1 MAQVNTPL
9 PDVLY
14 TAAQVRDLDARLIAA
29 GTPGLELMQRAASAC
44 WRALRKRWPDAAE
57 LTVLAG
63 AGNNGADGY
72 LVAAHARRA
81 GWSATVYT
89 LSPTDR
95 LTGDAAAA
103 YAEAKAAGVECQ
115 PWADGVALRGVLV
128 DALLGTG
135 LAREVKGAY
144 ANAIAA
150 INASG
155 LGVLAVDIPSGLNAD
170 TGHAMGTAVRAHLTV
185 TFIALKLG
193 LFTGEAPTLVG
204 SLVFADLGADSS
216 IMAQVTPEA
225 RLLDR
230 QRLPLPKPRVATA
243 HKGQFGRVLVV
254 GGERG
259 TGGAAIMAAESALR
273 TGAGM
278 VSLATRGVHLAPA
291 LTRLPEVMTAA
302 VDSANQLPA
311 LMKAAS
317 VLVVGPGMGTAAWG
331 RSLLSVA
338 ASREIAQVWDADAL
352 NLLSEGLVTL
362 PSGAVITPH
371 PGEAAR
377 LLGLSTGDV
386 QKDRPSAAR
395 ALARKFN
402 CVCVLKGAGSLVASP
417 DGRLAL
423 CDRGHP
429 AMATAGLGDVLSG
442 VIGALLA
449 QHMLAFDAACLGVW
463 LHASAG
469 EQEGARGR
477 GLAAVDLIPAIRQ
490 LLEEVAP
497 CKA

>member
-1 MAQVNTPL
+1 MAQADNPL

-14 TAAQVRDLDARLIAA
+14 TGAQVRDLDARLIAA
-29 GTPGLELMQRAASAC
+29 GTPGLELMQRAANAC
-44 WRALRKRWPDAAE
+44 WRALRLRWPHAAE
-57 LTVLAG
+57 VTVLAG

-72 LVAAHARRA
+72 LIAALARRA
-81 GWSATVYT
+81 GWHATVIA
-89 LSPTDR
+89 LAPADK

-103 YAEAKAAGVECQ
+103 FAEAQAAGVQCQ
-115 PWADGVALRGVLV
+115 PWSTGAALRGVLV

-135 LAREVKGAY
+135 LGREVQGVY
-144 ANAIAA
+144 AQAIEAV
-150 INASG
+150 NTSG

-170 TGHAMGTAVRAHLTV
+170 TGHVMGTAVRADLTV

-204 SLVFADLGADSS
+204 SLVFDDLNADAS
-216 IMAQVTPEA
+216 ILAQVKPQAT
-225 RLLDR
+225 LLKPGG
-230 QRLPLPKPRVATA
+230 LPLPAPRVATA
-243 HKGQFGRVLVV
+243 HKGQFGRVLVI

-278 VSLATRGVHLAPA
+278 VSLATRDVHLAPA

-311 LMKAAS
+311 LIKAAS
-317 VLVVGPGMGTAAWG
+317 VLVVGPGMGTGAWG

-338 ASREIAQVWDADAL
+338 ASSQTAQVWDADAL
-352 NLLSEGLVTL
+352 NLLSEGVVAL
-362 PSGAVITPH
+362 PSGSVITPH

-377 LLGLSTGDV
+377 LLGMSTADV
-386 QKDRPSAAR
+386 QADRPSAAL
-395 ALARKFN
+395 ALARKYGN
-402 CVCVLKGAGSLVASP
+402 VCVLKGAGSLIADP

-449 QHMLAFDAACLGVW
+449 QHMSAFDAACLGVW
-463 LHASAG
+463 LHATAG
-469 EQEGARGR
+469 EQQGAKGR

>member
-1 MAQVNTPL
+1 MAQADNLL

-14 TAAQVRDLDARLIAA
+14 TGAQVRDLDARLIAA

-44 WRALRKRWPDAAE
+44 WRALRLRWPHAAE
-57 LTVLAG
+57 VTVLAG

-72 LVAAHARRA
+72 LIAALARQA
-81 GWSATVYT
+81 GWRATV
-89 LSPTDR
+89 LALAPTDK
-95 LTGDAAAA
+95 LTGDAAMAF
-103 YAEAKAAGVECQ
+103 AEAQAAGVHCQ
-115 PWADGVALRGVLV
+115 PWSNGTALRGVLV

-135 LAREVKGAY
+135 LGREVQGAY
-144 ANAIAA
+144 AEAIEAV
-150 INASG
+150 NASG

-170 TGHAMGTAVRAHLTV
+170 TGHVMGTAVRADLTV
-185 TFIALKLG
+185 TFIAPKLG
-193 LFTGEAPTLVG
+193 LYTGEAPTLVG
-204 SLVFADLGADSS
+204 SLVFDDLNADAS
-216 IMAQVTPEA
+216 ILAQVKPQAT
-225 RLLDR
+225 LLKPGG
-230 QRLPLPKPRVATA
+230 LPLPAPRVATA
-243 HKGQFGRVLVV
+243 HKGQFGRVLVI

-278 VSLATRGVHLAPA
+278 VSLATRDVHLAPA
-291 LTRLPEVMTAA
+291 LARLPEVMTAA

-311 LMKAAS
+311 LIKAAS
-317 VLVVGPGMGTAAWG
+317 VLVVGPGMGTGAWG

-338 ASREIAQVWDADAL
+338 ASSQTAQVWDADAL
-352 NLLSEGLVTL
+352 NLLSEGLVAL
-362 PSGAVITPH
+362 PSGSVITPH

-377 LLGLSTGDV
+377 LLGISTADV
-386 QKDRPSAAR
+386 QADRPSAAR
-395 ALARKFN
+395 ALARKYGN
-402 CVCVLKGAGSLVASP
+402 VCVLKGAGSLIADP

-449 QHMLAFDAACLGVW
+449 QHMSAFNAACLGVW
-463 LHASAG
+463 LHAAAG
-469 EQEGARGR
+469 EQQGAKGR

>member
-1 MAQVNTPL
+1 MAQADNLL

-14 TAAQVRDLDARLIAA
+14 SGAQVRDLDARLIAA
-29 GTPGLELMQRAASAC
+29 GTPGFELMQRAATAC
-44 WRALRKRWPDAAE
+44 WRALCLRWPHAAE
-57 LTVLAG
+57 VTVLAG

-72 LVAAHARRA
+72 LIAALARRA
-81 GWSATVYT
+81 GWAATV
-89 LSPTDR
+89 LALAPADK
-95 LTGDAAAA
+95 LAGDAAAA
-103 YAEAKAAGVECQ
+103 FAQAQAAGVHCQ
-115 PWADGVALRGVLV
+115 PWSNGAALRGVLV

-135 LAREVKGAY
+135 LGREVQGVY
-144 ANAIAA
+144 AEAIEAV
-150 INASG
+150 NASG

-170 TGHAMGTAVRAHLTV
+170 TGHVMGTAVRADLTV
-185 TFIALKLG
+185 TFIAPKLG

-204 SLVFADLGADSS
+204 SLVFDDLSAEAS
-216 IMAQVTPEA
+216 ILAQVKPQAT
-225 RLLDR
+225 LLKPGG
-230 QRLPLPKPRVATA
+230 LPLPAPRVATA
-243 HKGQFGRVLVV
+243 HKGQFGRVLVI

-278 VSLATRGVHLAPA
+278 VSLATRDVHLAPA

-311 LMKAAS
+311 LIKAAS
-317 VLVVGPGMGTAAWG
+317 VLVVGPGMGTGAWG

-338 ASREIAQVWDADAL
+338 ASSQTAQVWDADAL
-352 NLLSEGLVTL
+352 NLLSEGVVAL
-362 PSGAVITPH
+362 PSGSVITPH

-377 LLGLSTGDV
+377 LLGMSTADV
-386 QKDRPSAAR
+386 QADRPAAAR
-395 ALARKFN
+395 ALARKYGN
-402 CVCVLKGAGSLVASP
+402 VCVLKGAGSLIADP

-449 QHMLAFDAACLGVW
+449 QHMSAFDAACLGVW
-463 LHASAG
+463 LHATAG
-469 EQEGARGR
+469 EEQGAQGR